1 MKLTEAQHNDL
12 LWLYRMGGSGHLDRY
27 GRLVAGG
34 ETKNQG
40 STVAW
45 LNLVIKGMIVGGEDR
60 LIVSAKGID
69 YAMHHSK

>member
-60 LIVSAKGID
+60 LVVSDKGRD
-69 YAMHHSK
+69 YARHHSK